1 MSILR
6 LFDSFNT
13 DNRTEEEKDTYLS
26 RKDAFKKLSSITKKA
41 ALSAI
46 PVGAITAMPK
56 VAFAKMQVHGPL
68 NFALTLEHLEYRF
81 YETALE
87 AGVVPAEAIDVFR
100 IIRDHELAHVRL
112 LQDVISSLGEEP
124 VAEPEFDFTA
134 GGIFPDPFSNY
145 QIFLALSQGFED
157 TGVRAYKGQAPNL
170 MENNEILEAAL
181 RIHSVEARH
190 ASQVRRMRGKKGWIT
205 REDYDGIEGFEAATA
220 AIYAGEMNTTHLG
233 VDATTVTNVPDLA
246 VEEAFDEPL
255 SMEAVLNIVRPFI
268 VSQ

>member
-13 DNRTEEEKDTYLS
+13 DHRTEEEKDTYMS

-46 PVGAITAMPK
+46 PLGAITAMPN
-56 VAFAKMQVHGPL
+56 VAFAKMQVTGPL

-87 AGVVPAEAIDVFR
+87 AGVVPAEARDVFQ
-100 IIRDHELAHVRL
+100 IIREHELAHVRL

-205 REDYDGIEGFEAATA
+205 REDYNGIEGFEAATA

-233 VDATTVTNVPDLA
+233 IDATSVTNVPDLA

-268 VSQ
+268 VS